1 MIIRLKILFPASTGL
16 AARTFRRKKPGAG
29 QAGFSVL
36 SMLQSP
42 YRRTNMRK
50 IPKLLF
56 IVIIAGIPAVLFAQ
70 SPVDMDAALRNGDI
84 SLTASGNGAS
94 SGASI
99 NGYLQNNRAR
109 TIRISTV
116 ISGGI
121 YLKNSGRAQNMV
133 AIQVYFADGG
143 YYIED
148 DLLFIELEPSS
159 RTPVMLIAFCADFEL
174 DNPSPGDSFRRDAM
188 PSDLRS
194 IAAKVS
200 RYMADYPDE
209 DAVTA
214 AQLAF
219 WLTRGE
225 TLDSINKKFDFSS
238 GDAALARSIMNY

>member
-1 MIIRLKILFPASTGL
+1 
-16 AARTFRRKKPGAG
+16 
-29 QAGFSVL
+29 
-36 SMLQSP
+36 
-42 YRRTNMRK
+42 MRK
-50 IPKLLF
+50 ISKLLF
-56 IVIIAGIPAVLFAQ
+56 IVIVIAVGIPAALFAQ

-99 NGYLQNNRAR
+99 DGYLQNNRAR

-116 ISGGI
+116 ISGGM
-121 YLKNSGRAQNMV
+121 YLKNSGSAQNMV

-143 YYIED
+143 YYAENN
-148 DLLFIELEPSS
+148 LFFIELEPNS

-174 DNPSPGDSFRRDAM
+174 DNPSPADSFRRDSI
-188 PSDLRS
+188 PSDLRP

-209 DAVTA
+209 DIVTA

-225 TLDSINKKFDFSS
+225 TLDSINEKFDFSP
-238 GDAALARSIMNY
+238 DEAALARRIMNY

>member
-1 MIIRLKILFPASTGL
+1 
-16 AARTFRRKKPGAG
+16 
-29 QAGFSVL
+29 
-36 SMLQSP
+36 
-42 YRRTNMRK
+42 MRK
-50 IPKLLF
+50 ISKLLF
-56 IVIIAGIPAVLFAQ
+56 IVIVAGIPPALFAQ

-84 SLTASGNGAS
+84 SLMASGNGAS

-99 NGYLQNNRAR
+99 DGYLQNNGTRLL
-109 TIRISTV
+109 RISTV
-116 ISGGI
+116 ISGGL
-121 YLKNSGRAQNMV
+121 YLKNSGLAQNMV
-133 AIQVYFADGG
+133 AVQVYFADGG

-148 DLLFIELEPSS
+148 NLLFIELEPGS

-174 DNPSPGDSFRRDAM
+174 DNPSSDDSFRRDSM

-214 AQLAF
+214 AQIAF

-225 TLDSINKKFDFSS
+225 TLESINKKFDFSAD
-238 GDAALARSIMNY
+238 DAALARRIMNY